1 MDEFRWIQMFL
12 CLMIQIAV
20 SVNESSMFMKVGGDV
35 TLPCLNVIDEQNN
48 CDGTTW
54 VFTSRNRETVELIK
68 LGQIGEEAKTKSD
81 RLSVTANCSLLI
93 KKLTVEDVGLY
104 SCQQY
109 RLGRT
114 RAEDTLVHQ
123 SFIDLSVITLT
134 EHEDTDTV
142 MLSCSVVTYEQ
153 CHHTV
158 KWLIE
163 SRDVDKENREIVTS
177 QTDCAATV
185 SFLESHSIY
194 PSRYNIMKCEVTDTN
209 TRRVQ
214 LFTFSLQPSGE
225 ETGDTKTTTNP
236 ARKTEI
242 STKSETNPTIK
253 SPSKPA
259 IQWFIIPAVGLVS
272 LLVIVVVFIRWK
284 RTRGNKTQMDE
295 DAGLSLNPAET
306 RSAPQTSQLSADP
319 EPSYATVSYTKNT
332 NGNTRIWGDD
342 DNDATYCTA
351 PFASTAATAD
361 PDNLYSTVNF
371 PIT

>member
-1 MDEFRWIQMFL
+1 MDEFRWIQMFS

-20 SVNESSMFMKVGGDV
+20 SVTEASMFMKVGDDV
-35 TLPCLNVIDEQNN
+35 TLPCLNVIDDQNN

-54 VFTSRNRETVELIK
+54 FFTSRNRETVELII

-93 KKLTVEDVGLY
+93 KNVTVEDVGIY
-104 SCQQY
+104 SCRQY

-134 EHEDTDTV
+134 EHEVTDKVT
-142 MLSCSVVTYEQ
+142 LSCSVVTYEQ

-158 KWLIE
+158 KWLLKG
-163 SRDVDKENREIVTS
+163 RDVDKEYKEIVTS

-185 SFLESHSIY
+185 SFLESHYIY

-253 SPSKPA
+253 SPSKPEKA
-259 IQWFIIPAVGLVS
+259 DDRVPG
-272 LLVIVVVFIRWK
+272 
-284 RTRGNKTQMDE
+284 
-295 DAGLSLNPAET
+295 AGLWCTKKSGVAEKYVRVVQEDMYEEKCT
-306 RSAPQTSQLSADP
+306 GRDRWVQSVDRIKMGICS
-319 EPSYATVSYTKNT
+319 EPILVC
-332 NGNTRIWGDD
+332 DD
-342 DNDATYCTA
+342 DDG
-351 PFASTAATAD
+351 
-361 PDNLYSTVNF
+361 
-371 PIT
+371 